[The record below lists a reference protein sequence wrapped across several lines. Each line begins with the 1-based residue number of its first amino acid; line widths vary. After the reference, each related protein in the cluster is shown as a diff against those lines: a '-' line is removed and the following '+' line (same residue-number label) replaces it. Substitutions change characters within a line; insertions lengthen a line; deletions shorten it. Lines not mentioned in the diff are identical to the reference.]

1 MVFLKLSPRNKEE
14 LYNLRHAQARNCVE
28 RTFGIFKKRFPILCS
43 RNEYPYSTQVKL
55 VIALGALH
63 NFIRSRNDA
72 REMEWWERYFE
83 KKNKEDL
90 QKGDRMDGVYGVD
103 SAREDDG
110 MKEFRDRLAE
120 RMWIDHVNYTC

>member
-1 MVFLKLSPRNKEE
+1 
-14 LYNLRHAQARNCVE
+14 
-28 RTFGIFKKRFPILCS
+28 
-43 RNEYPYSTQVKL
+43 
-55 VIALGALH
+55 LH

>member
-1 MVFLKLSPRNKEE
+1 
-14 LYNLRHAQARNCVE
+14 
-28 RTFGIFKKRFPILCS
+28 
-43 RNEYPYSTQVKL
+43 
-55 VIALGALH
+55 LH

-72 REMEWWERYFE
+72 REMEWWEWYFE

-90 QKGDRMDGVYGVD
+90 QKGDRMNGVYGVD

-120 RMWIDHVNYTC
+120 WIWIDYVNYTR